1 MNYLKDFKNE
11 VTDNFVQWI
20 DGSYVTQKVNPRD
33 IDFVNL
39 IDHKVYTEK
48 RELIDNKF
56 RLLKAR
62 EIYEVDAYTVEC
74 YPKDKSEYE
83 YKTKADLIYW
93 DNFFGKTR
101 KNRAG
106 RKQPKGYIEIKF
118 GKGIID

>member
-1 MNYLKDFKNE
+1 M
-11 VTDNFVQWI
+11 
-20 DGSYVTQKVNPRD
+20 
-33 IDFVNL
+33 
-39 IDHKVYTEK
+39 
-48 RELIDNKF
+48 IDNKF

-74 YPKDKSEYE
+74 YPKNESEYE
-83 YKTKADLIYW
+83 YKTKADLVYW

-106 RKQPKGYIEIKF
+106 IKQPKGYIEIKF